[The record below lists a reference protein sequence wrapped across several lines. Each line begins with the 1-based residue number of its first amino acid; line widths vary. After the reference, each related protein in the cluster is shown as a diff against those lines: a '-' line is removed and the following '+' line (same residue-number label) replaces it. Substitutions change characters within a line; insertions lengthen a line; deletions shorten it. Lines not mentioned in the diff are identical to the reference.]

1 MGTCA
6 QPVENGDALG
16 VLRVQHSPVSTGLFN
31 TCVYSSAL
39 DCAPIGKQRSDECS
53 PIPVTLSRIDH
64 APINRSARHCPRR
77 VARTCPTSHC
87 RVLPKARRT
96 TAATG
101 TVDHRAP
108 KWQQHLHADQSSNG
122 VVVAER
128 FGHNNATAHAR
139 QLEEKA
145 AQFNVKQFG
154 KILSNWTLRIGI
166 TLTVF
171 AFFGSH
177 L

>member
-1 MGTCA
+1 MHPSIA
-6 QPVENGDALG
+6 QRITVLDGLRARAHQATAEFYQKPG
-16 VLRVQHSPVSTGLFN
+16 VQPPPLAPMIIVRPSGNN
-31 TCVYSSAL
+31 TFSL
-39 DCAPIGKQRSDECS
+39 
-53 PIPVTLSRIDH
+53 
-64 APINRSARHCPRR
+64 INR
-77 VARTCPTSHC
+77 
-87 RVLPKARRT
+87 
-96 TAATG
+96 AT
-101 TVDHRAP
+101 
-108 KWQQHLHADQSSNG
+108 G

-139 QLEEKA
+139 ELEAKE

-154 KILSNWTLRIGI
+154 KMLSNWALRIGI

>member
-1 MGTCA
+1 MHPSIAQRITVLDGLRARAHQATAEFYQKPGVQPPPLAPLIIVRPSGT
-6 QPVENGDALG
+6 
-16 VLRVQHSPVSTGLFN
+16 N
-31 TCVYSSAL
+31 TFSL
-39 DCAPIGKQRSDECS
+39 
-53 PIPVTLSRIDH
+53 
-64 APINRSARHCPRR
+64 INR
-77 VARTCPTSHC
+77 
-87 RVLPKARRT
+87 
-96 TAATG
+96 AT
-101 TVDHRAP
+101 
-108 KWQQHLHADQSSNG
+108 G

-154 KILSNWTLRIGI
+154 KFLSSWTLRFGI

-171 AFFGSH
+171 AFFGRH

>member
-1 MGTCA
+1 MHISFAKRCA
-6 QPVENGDALG
+6 ILEGLRERTRQATAEFYQKPGVQPPPLAPLIIVRPSGNNTFAL
-16 VLRVQHSPVSTGLFN
+16 
-31 TCVYSSAL
+31 
-39 DCAPIGKQRSDECS
+39 
-53 PIPVTLSRIDH
+53 
-64 APINRSARHCPRR
+64 INR
-77 VARTCPTSHC
+77 
-87 RVLPKARRT
+87 
-96 TAATG
+96 ATG
-101 TVDHRAP
+101 M
-108 KWQQHLHADQSSNG
+108 
-122 VVVAER
+122 VVAER

-154 KILSNWTLRIGI
+154 KILSSWTLRIGI

>member
-1 MGTCA
+1 MHPSFA
-6 QPVENGDALG
+6 QRVTALEGLRARASQATAEFYQKPG
-16 VLRVQHSPVSTGLFN
+16 VQPPPLAPLIIVRPSGNN
-31 TCVYSSAL
+31 TFSL
-39 DCAPIGKQRSDECS
+39 
-53 PIPVTLSRIDH
+53 
-64 APINRSARHCPRR
+64 INR
-77 VARTCPTSHC
+77 
-87 RVLPKARRT
+87 
-96 TAATG
+96 ATG
-101 TVDHRAP
+101 M
-108 KWQQHLHADQSSNG
+108 
-122 VVVAER
+122 VVAER

-177 L
+177 M

>member
-1 MGTCA
+1 MHTSFAKRYAILEGLRERTRQA
-6 QPVENGDALG
+6 TAEFYQKPG
-16 VLRVQHSPVSTGLFN
+16 VMPPPLAPLIIVRPSGNN
-31 TCVYSSAL
+31 TFSL
-39 DCAPIGKQRSDECS
+39 
-53 PIPVTLSRIDH
+53 
-64 APINRSARHCPRR
+64 INR
-77 VARTCPTSHC
+77 
-87 RVLPKARRT
+87 
-96 TAATG
+96 AT
-101 TVDHRAP
+101 
-108 KWQQHLHADQSSNG
+108 G

-154 KILSNWTLRIGI
+154 KFLSCWTLRFGI

-171 AFFGSH
+171 AFFGTH